1 MCLQT
6 FSYFYPVSPSSRQL
20 LAAAGAMVMCLLLLL
35 CFGDI
40 KISDLVLLIGGRDC
54 GFCGLRHSLPTDV
67 GLLYPPQKLL
77 WSDISQML
85 SGQGVDPTS
94 LL

>member
-20 LAAAGAMVMCLLLLL
+20 LAAAADAMVMCLVLLL

-54 GFCGLRHSLPTDV
+54 GFCGLPYSLPTNGGV
-67 GLLYPPQKLL
+67 GLFYPLQKLL
-77 WSDISQML
+77 
-85 SGQGVDPTS
+85 
-94 LL
+94 